1 MDMVANITIE
11 SQGVRVEL
19 RVRSRQPIETLH
31 HQTIRTIFLR
41 HSQSVAAPHSRQEDD
56 TGCLHLLPLNSSILV
71 ARLRVKV
78 AVVTIER
85 QASRKHPCVG
95 QEDQE
100 ISAVAFDVALK
111 YASVASA
118 ALEAFFN
125 FAVHCLHNGEA
136 IPFFVS

>member
-1 MDMVANITIE
+1 M
-11 SQGVRVEL
+11 
-19 RVRSRQPIETLH
+19 
-31 HQTIRTIFLR
+31 
-41 HSQSVAAPHSRQEDD
+41 
-56 TGCLHLLPLNSSILV
+56 V

-100 ISAVAFDVALK
+100 ISAVAFDVVLK

-125 FAVHCLHNGEA
+125 LQFIASTMGKQYLFLFHSVCVVCDEPYFKKEVG
-136 IPFFVS
+136 